1 MRPAAGA
8 CYNARVL
15 PETVYL
21 DFAATTPVD
30 RRVFDRMAPY
40 FEGAFG
46 NPSSIHRWGQQAE
59 AALEEARATVAS
71 VLGCAPEEI
80 LFTSGGSESDNLALR
95 GAAFA
100 ERGRRGAGHIL
111 TTPVEHDAVLRTA
124 EQLERLHGFVLELL
138 PVDDHGRVSAEDLAQ
153 RIRPDTAV
161 VSVIYANNEI
171 GTINPIAELA
181 AVCRA
186 RGVPFH
192 TDAVQ
197 AASQLPIHVSKLGVD
212 LMSLGAHKFYGPKGV
227 GALYVRQGTHLVPAQ
242 TGGSHERGL
251 RAGTPNVPLIVG
263 LAAALKIV
271 DEEREAH
278 NGRFTRHRDRILTE
292 VVGAVPLAR
301 TTGHPTERLP
311 NHASFVFHQVDG
323 NQLLAALDLAGYAV
337 SSGSAC
343 KTGDPEPS
351 QVLLALG
358 LPPSWALGSLRV
370 TVGRT
375 TSEPAVDGFLAAL
388 PPIVDRLRRAPRS

>member
-1 MRPAAGA
+1 MRP
-8 CYNARVL
+8 
-15 PETVYL
+15 ESVYL

-30 RRVFDRMAPY
+30 RRVLDRMTPY
-40 FEGAFG
+40 FEDAFG
-46 NPSSIHRWGQQAE
+46 NPSSIHGWGQQAE

-71 VLGCAPEEI
+71 VLGSAPEEV

-100 ERGRRGAGHIL
+100 ERERRGATHIL

-124 EQLERLHGFVLELL
+124 EQLERVHGFVLEVL
-138 PVDDHGRVSAEDLAQ
+138 PVDGHGRVSPEELAQ

-171 GTINPIAELA
+171 GTINPIADLA

-197 AASQLPIHVSKLGVD
+197 AGSQLPVHVGKLGVD

-227 GALYVRQGTHLVPAQ
+227 GVLYVRRGTRLVPAQ

-251 RAGTPNVPLIVG
+251 RAGTPNVPLIIG
-263 LAAALKIV
+263 LAAALEIV

-278 NGRFTRHRDRILTE
+278 NGRFARHRNRILTE
-292 VVGAVPLAR
+292 VIDTVPQAR
-301 TTGHPTERLP
+301 ATGHPTERLP
-311 NHASFVFHQVDG
+311 NHASFVFHELDG

-358 LPPSWALGSLRV
+358 LPPAWALGSLRV
-370 TVGRT
+370 TVGRD
-375 TSEPAVDGFLAAL
+375 TSEAAVDGFLKAL
-388 PPIVDRLRRAPRS
+388 PPIVDRLRRAAVS